1 MVEQIQKDRA
11 KGNPTT
17 RHYGLEYIEN
27 IKENNMIDIWRRKNQ
42 LII

>member
-1 MVEQIQKDRA
+1 MVEKIQKDRA

-27 IKENNMIDIWRRKNQ
+27 IKENNMIDIWRRQNQ